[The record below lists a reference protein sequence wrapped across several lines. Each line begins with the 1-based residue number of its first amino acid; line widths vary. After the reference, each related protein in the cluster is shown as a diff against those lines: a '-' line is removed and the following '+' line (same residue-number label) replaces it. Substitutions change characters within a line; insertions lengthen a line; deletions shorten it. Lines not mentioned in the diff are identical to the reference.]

1 MFTKCFEII
10 AGIASILGL
19 AVSILTLCATKSTK
33 EQLKKYKLQV
43 DVTEQL
49 NILKSAANTKS
60 WDRDLIIS
68 CQSAEKR
75 IRILYHDRISEG
87 LASALDSLDEK
98 LIALKRNPESKKLS
112 DDIVNDLISLNV
124 MIEKELSI

>member
-1 MFTKCFEII
+1 MFTNWFGII
-10 AGIASILGL
+10 AGVASLLGL

-75 IRILYHDRISEG
+75 IRILYRERISEG

-98 LIALKRNPESKKLS
+98 LVALKRNPESRELS
-112 DDIVNDLISLNV
+112 DDIVNDLISLNIMV
-124 MIEKELSI
+124 EKELSI